1 MQARP
6 VSCVP
11 LCISP
16 AQPPALPCHAATS
29 LRRLH
34 PCSTAA
40 SQSELTLSCP
50 LASLCSI
57 LPLEVI
63 CNTIEGNVSL
73 PNPEGALECCPQC
86 CAAALVWGPWPL
98 PLSLRLATYTLL
110 TQTPGRLSSIKQR
123 ASPLILSPPHPGCFS
138 TQVWELHRMHSAN
151 GVEQQREAGVDVM
164 TAEALVDIM
173 APQTMGGLA
182 FNGNGAAAYVNGNGN
197 GAAYVNGN
205 GNGAAT
211 NGAATNGES
220 GTVRI
225 PPEELIRAAQGL
237 RQRVSSSL
245 RQ

>member
-1 MQARP
+1 
-6 VSCVP
+6 
-11 LCISP
+11 
-16 AQPPALPCHAATS
+16 
-29 LRRLH
+29 
-34 PCSTAA
+34 
-40 SQSELTLSCP
+40 
-50 LASLCSI
+50 
-57 LPLEVI
+57 
-63 CNTIEGNVSL
+63 
-73 PNPEGALECCPQC
+73 
-86 CAAALVWGPWPL
+86 
-98 PLSLRLATYTLL
+98 
-110 TQTPGRLSSIKQR
+110 
-123 ASPLILSPPHPGCFS
+123 
-138 TQVWELHRMHSAN
+138 MHSAN

-182 FNGNGAAAYVNGNGN
+182 FNGNGAAAYVNGNGNGN